1 LSNKGKQVLLNYSVI
16 VIIMSGDNLDGGGEV
31 ELRAGQLVI
40 VEAESSGIEEKW
52 FTSEEF
58 SGKTIRQ
65 GDNFSIP
72 KHSIGCI
79 IGFINSYH
87 TCMALVAW
95 SNMNGK
101 KLLLA
106 ADHLT
111 SLESF
116 VERLDNE

>member
-1 LSNKGKQVLLNYSVI
+1 MLLNYSVI
-16 VIIMSGDNLDGGGEV
+16 VIIMSGDKLNDG

-40 VEAESSGIEEKW
+40 VEEQKFGIEEKW
-52 FTSEEF
+52 FTNEDFAS
-58 SGKTIRQ
+58 KTIRQ
-65 GDNFSIP
+65 SDNIPIP

-79 IGFINSYH
+79 VGFINSYH

-111 SLESF
+111 SLENF